1 MMMELDDCITKDC
14 STIYRFQFASIAF
27 ICAVYLP
34 FTFHSN
40 IWSLYTQAFSPI
52 NCTNLRNHS
61 LHTPVANITARA
73 LTGLSSIEHPNRSIC
88 CACNGNSTG
97 SGLCQEWI
105 KHRNHIQVRKAT
117 IIDEVS
123 FEN

>member
-1 MMMELDDCITKDC
+1 MTMELDDCITKDC

-40 IWSLYTQAFSPI
+40 IWTLYTQAFSPI

-61 LHTPVANITARA
+61 HHVQIIDITART
-73 LTGLSSIEHPNRSIC
+73 LTENHNRSTC
-88 CACNGNSTG
+88 CACNGTSP
-97 SGLCQEWI
+97 CQEWI
-105 KHRNHIQVRKAT
+105 KHRNHLQTRKPT
-117 IIDEVS
+117 IIEEVS
-123 FEN
+123 